1 MKHLSFY
8 DPKTGALTGSQF
20 GSNDEAAIAANA
32 KRGPCVDGQHDHRT
46 HRVDLKTL
54 RVVPKDTAHEPTEIE
69 RHHAAIDRIRSLE
82 GRQARVVRELLLGDA
97 GAKEGLQAI
106 DDEIA
111 KLRGELQCPPK

>member
-20 GSNDEAAIAANA
+20 GSNDESALAANA
-32 KRGPCVDGQHDHRT
+32 ARGACVEGQHNHRT
-46 HRVDLKTL
+46 HRVDLKTGKVIPL
-54 RVVPKDTAHEPTEIE
+54 ESVHVPSDLE
-69 RHHAAIDRIRSLE
+69 RHHAALDRIRSLE

-111 KLRGELQCPPK
+111 KLRGDLT